1 LSEYASRQTLRYVRS
16 NHDDSQRP
24 WADIHATGELV
35 LTRLSAEQQAALG
48 TVKRRTIEEVHNELE
63 SQERVAEGV
72 GMIISR
78 ANQAAVER
86 FTLAIEKCADNYM
99 ARRLRALMYVLE
111 GNANSVLATSRYQLA
126 VADMLAVESRLRVPI
141 PQNVTELSLQGRETL
156 QYGSSSY
163 GSYGSYSRSPSLT
176 TVRPGDVLEV
186 DEVVQAGGQ
195 SWLKVAAIRRR
206 ADAETGNSPI
216 EKLVGYVQLASVANP
231 AASDAQLQD
240 FNRLRKPTVN
250 EFAGMNRRNPAVAQQ
265 RATQVADGLGVAA
278 AVTSRIPGASRAAP
292 YLGGASGFVR
302 MIGGRRRR

>member
-1 LSEYASRQTLRYVRS
+1 
-16 NHDDSQRP
+16 
-24 WADIHATGELV
+24 
-35 LTRLSAEQQAALG
+35 
-48 TVKRRTIEEVHNELE
+48 
-63 SQERVAEGV
+63 
-72 GMIISR
+72 M
-78 ANQAAVER
+78 
-86 FTLAIEKCADNYM
+86 AIEKCNDNYM

-111 GNANSVLATSRYQLA
+111 GNGNSGLAANRYQLA

-141 PQNVTELSLQGRETL
+141 PQNVTELPLRGRETL
-156 QYGSSSY
+156 QSASSRSGSS
-163 GSYGSYSRSPSLT
+163 SRSPSLT

-206 ADAETGNSPI
+206 ADAATGNSPI

-231 AASDAQLQD
+231 AASEAQLQD

-265 RATQVADGLGVAA
+265 RATRVADGLGVAA

-292 YLGGASGFVR
+292 YLGGASGIVR
-302 MIGGRRRR
+302 MFGGRRRR